1 MSVTDWDKLDGVESA
16 DEFRRAHA
24 SQANLTLEEFDRYL
38 VVEREGDHWI
48 AVPRTLVRRE
58 QREARRRND

>member
-1 MSVTDWDKLDGVESA
+1 MSITNWDELDGVQSA
-16 DEFRRAHA
+16 EEFKRQHA
-24 SQANLTLEEFDRYL
+24 AQANLTLEEFDRFL

-58 QREARRRND
+58 QREARKVER